1 MIHSDQIFFLVIIA
15 RAHDTVYQIA
25 LIRHKKKAFRFAVK
39 SSHRVDAH
47 RIIQVFCNCD
57 FLTLFLRTADNSP
70 WFIKKKQHFF
80 CCLPHRFPVHKDF
93 RRRVHLLPGK
103 DRASVDADSSLFNH
117 PVGLAAGTHAGAAQ
131 IFIYSNRFS
140 AFNTFIF
147 VHCYIIY
154 FFPVIRNKQIPGRL
168 VFSC

>member
-1 MIHSDQIFFLVIIA
+1 MIIA

-39 SSHRVDAH
+39 PSHRVDAH
-47 RIIQVFCNCD
+47 RVLQILCNRD
-57 FLTLFLRTADNSP
+57 LLPLFLRTADNSP
-70 WFIKKKQHFF
+70 WFIKKKQHLF
-80 CCLPHRFPVHKDF
+80 CFLPHRFPVYTDF
-93 RRRVHLLPGK
+93 RRRVHLLAGQ
-103 DRASVDADSSLFNH
+103 DRASVDADSSLFDH
-117 PVGLAAGTHAGAAQ
+117 PVGLTAGTHAGTAQ
-131 IFIYSNRFS
+131 IFIYSDCFS
-140 AFNTFIF
+140 AFNAFIF

>member
-1 MIHSDQIFFLVIIA
+1 MIIA

-39 SSHRVDAH
+39 PSHRVDAH
-47 RIIQVFCNCD
+47 RVLQILCNRD
-57 FLTLFLRTADNSP
+57 LLSLFLRTADNSP
-70 WFIKKKQHFF
+70 WFIKKKQHLLG
-80 CCLPHRFPVHKDF
+80 CLPHRFPVHTDF
-93 RRRVHLLPGK
+93 GRRVYLLPGK
-103 DRASVDADSSLFNH
+103 DCASVDTDSALCDH

-131 IFIYSNRFS
+131 IFIYSDRFS
-140 AFNTFIF
+140 AFNAFIF